1 MKIIVNIICFSV
13 FLLALVCCTDNHEDD
28 GISMLKV
35 TESNV
40 MFDANGGTG
49 FIKLESSVPF
59 TVTCRDSWC
68 KATVSNNNLI
78 EVTVAS
84 SQESESRTALV
95 VISTSD
101 DYINVPV
108 TQEGC
113 AFTIEK
119 RVVGFDNQAGTKSVR
134 INTGQ
139 PVSAKTEGDWVT
151 AFLNGDKLNI
161 TVKENTEKK
170 LRSSHVI
177 LECENYKDTIL
188 VNQGEIGNLLGK
200 YQLTG
205 TDIAKM
211 SQTDSSEIVIDW
223 INLTVTGKLV
233 EYQPYVVEF
242 KKTVNSYSLIVQN
255 LYIFPDEM
263 SLPTKPLYWE
273 WDIPII
279 VNEEDLSF
287 TIVSGNHIGI
297 FDQSSINSSAQK
309 YSMFTAIGIF
319 QQSWNLTSSH
329 SMTFQFQNL
338 GGKTQALYQSNRDIN
353 GKNPD
358 TFYFMAAIPATIT
371 NLADAKQGGWWGYV
385 HEPRFVKME

>member
-1 MKIIVNIICFSV
+1 
-13 FLLALVCCTDNHEDD
+13 
-28 GISMLKV
+28 MLKV